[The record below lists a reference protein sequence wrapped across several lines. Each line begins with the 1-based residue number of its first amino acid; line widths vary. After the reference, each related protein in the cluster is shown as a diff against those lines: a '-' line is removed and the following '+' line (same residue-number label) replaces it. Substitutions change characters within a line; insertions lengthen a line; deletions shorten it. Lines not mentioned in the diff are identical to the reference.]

1 LSKKILYIV
10 IIMQALFLV
19 SAVIIVYTTEKALA
33 SLSDKAE
40 DPYFSLLTNAL
51 QYITVNYRDKESIDQ
66 EKLMY
71 GAIKGMTDSLGDPYS
86 QFLTPDM
93 YKDTLDDTTGKFGGL
108 GIEIGMT
115 KVNEQ
120 DQLTVISVF
129 EDNPAHKVGIL
140 PGDYIVEIDGKPT
153 AGISLYEAKRKLRGD
168 PQTNV
173 EIKVERENEEEP
185 IKFVIVRDIIKVNTV
200 KYKMLDGVGY
210 IRLTQFSDTTPK
222 DFDKAI
228 NDIEIA
234 KAKGIILDLRS
245 NPGGTLTAAV
255 DVASVF
261 LQPGQIIVS
270 TKGRVRED
278 NKEFK
283 SKKDEQ
289 HTDLPLIVL
298 TDRWS
303 ASGSEIVV
311 GAIKDHKR
319 GLIVSTNDST
329 YGKGSVQT
337 IFPMSDGKS
346 GLKLTIAYYYT
357 PNGEN
362 INKVGI
368 KPDIKRPGFTADE
381 MKMYQSLISNKDIAE
396 FVEGSGS
403 NILGKLDKSKA
414 DKDKYNGLIRKLST
428 ENIKLN
434 ESLVKLA
441 IAQKTKNDTDEYKY
455 DPLIKFAMDR
465 LKSGSVHL

>member
-1 LSKKILYIV
+1 LSKKILYTV

-19 SAVIIVYTTEKALA
+19 SAVMIGHTIGKAQA
-33 SLSDKAE
+33 LSYNSKNFD
-40 DPYFSLLTNAL
+40 FSLITNVL
-51 QYITVNYRDKESIDQ
+51 QCISVNYRDKESIDQ
-66 EKLMY
+66 EKLIY
-71 GAIKGMTDSLGDPYS
+71 GAVKGMTESLNDPYS
-86 QFLTPDM
+86 QFLSPEM
-93 YKDTLDDTTGKFGGL
+93 YKETLDDTTGKFGGL

-129 EDNPAHKVGIL
+129 EDNPAYKVGVL
-140 PGDYIVEIDGKPT
+140 AGDYIIEIDGKST
-153 AGISLYEAKRKLRGD
+153 VGTSLYEAKRKLRGD
-168 PQTNV
+168 PQTKV
-173 EIKVERENEEEP
+173 EIKVEREHEEDP

-200 KYKMLDGVGY
+200 KYKIIDDIGY

-228 NDIEIA
+228 NSIESA

-261 LQPGQIIVS
+261 LKPGQMIVS
-270 TKGRVRED
+270 TKGRIQEE

-289 HTDLPLIVL
+289 HTALPLIVL

-319 GLIVSTNDST
+319 GVIISTNDST

-337 IFPMSDGKS
+337 IFPMLDGKS

-357 PNGEN
+357 PNGDN

-368 KPDIKRPGFTADE
+368 KPDIKRPGFTTEE
-381 MKMYQSLISNKDIAE
+381 MKMYQSLISSKNIAK
-396 FVEGSGS
+396 FVSESGD
-403 NILGKLDKSKA
+403 NVLDKIDKSKA
-414 DKDKYNGLIRKLST
+414 DKDRFAGLIKQLSN
-428 ENIKLN
+428 ENIKVS
-434 ESLVKLA
+434 ESLVKLV

-455 DPLIKFAMDR
+455 DPLIKFALDR
-465 LKSGSVHL
+465 LKSNSTHL

>member
-1 LSKKILYIV
+1 LSKKILYTV

-19 SAVIIVYTTEKALA
+19 SAVMIGHTIGKAQA
-33 SLSDKAE
+33 LSYNSKNFD
-40 DPYFSLLTNAL
+40 FSLITNAL
-51 QYITVNYRDKESIDQ
+51 QCISVNYRDKESIDQ

-71 GAIKGMTDSLGDPYS
+71 GAVKGMAESLNDPYS
-86 QFLTPDM
+86 QFLSPDM
-93 YKDTLDDTTGKFGGL
+93 YKETIDDTSGKFGGL

-115 KVNEQ
+115 KLNEQ

-129 EDNPAHKVGIL
+129 DDNPAHKVGVL
-140 PGDYIVEIDGKPT
+140 AGDYIIEIDGKST
-153 AGISLYEAKRKLRGD
+153 AGINLYEAKRKLRGD
-168 PQTNV
+168 SQTKV
-173 EIKVERENEEEP
+173 EIKVERENEEDP
-185 IKFVIVRDIIKVNTV
+185 IKFTIVRDVIKVNTV
-200 KYKMLDGVGY
+200 KYKIFDDIGY

-228 NDIEIA
+228 NKIESA
-234 KAKGIILDLRS
+234 KAKGIVLDLRS

-255 DVASVF
+255 DVSSVF
-261 LQPGQIIVS
+261 LKPGEIIVS
-270 TKGRVRED
+270 TKGRIQEE

-289 HTDLPLIVL
+289 HTDLPLVVL

-319 GLIVSTNDST
+319 GLIISSNDST

-337 IFPMSDGKS
+337 IFPMLDGKS

-357 PNGEN
+357 PNGSN

-368 KPDIKRPGFTADE
+368 KPDIKRPGFTTEE
-381 MKMYQSLISNKDIAE
+381 MKMYQSLISSKNIAK
-396 FVEGSGS
+396 FVTESGD
-403 NILGKLDKSKA
+403 NVLDKIDKSKA
-414 DKDKYNGLIRKLST
+414 DKDKFAGLIKQLSN
-428 ENIKLN
+428 ENIKVS

-465 LKSGSVHL
+465 LKSGSTHL